1 MVRVQPVVV
10 SILKAGKG
18 SYDYITRETEA
29 VCVYLFFLVPVLGR
43 KKA

>member
-1 MVRVQPVVV
+1 MQPVVV

-18 SYDYITRETEA
+18 SCNYITRESEA
-29 VCVYLFFLVPVLGR
+29 VCLIIFLVHVLGR